1 MKYLLCFLCAILLT
15 ISVQAQVKKKIK
27 KGRRYKSESQFALKK
42 NDLQVEWEFG
52 RETIDSQ
59 LTTVVYPNLELH
71 YAVTDRLEVNTE
83 MSLISIKD
91 HSYLA
96 KKNTT
101 GIEPVLIGVNYQ
113 LLRDTYNSPSVI
125 LSGQLA
131 IPQLS
136 SKAFTINYLA
146 PVIQVDIQE
155 ALHQWIF
162 GVSSGLQWDGYST
175 SPGYTFNVNTSY
187 TFKKK
192 WMVTAE
198 CFGFINHSQPQNSI
212 DASLA
217 YVVNDLVQFG
227 ITAGA
232 GISAAASNNYFA
244 VNGTWGFH
252 HPAKLPVH

>member
-1 MKYLLCFLCAILLT
+1 MKYPVCFLCAILFT

-42 NDLQVEWEFG
+42 NDFQLEWEFG
-52 RETIDSQ
+52 RETIDSV

-71 YAVTDRLEVNTE
+71 YALSDRLEVNTE
-83 MSLISIKD
+83 MSLIAIKD
-91 HSYLA
+91 HSYPA

-101 GIEPVLIGVNYQ
+101 GIEPVLIGINYQ
-113 LLRDTYNSPSVI
+113 LLRDSYNSPSVI

-131 IPQLS
+131 IPLLS
-136 SKAFTINYLA
+136 SKAFAINYLA
-146 PVIQVDIQE
+146 PVIQVDIQQ

-162 GVSSGLQWDGYST
+162 GVSGGLQWDGYST
-175 SPGYTFNVNTSY
+175 SPGYTYNANTSY
-187 TFKKK
+187 SFKKK

-198 CFGFINHSQPQNSI
+198 CFGFINHSLPQNNI
-212 DASLA
+212 DASVA

-232 GISAAASNNYFA
+232 GISTAASKNYFA
-244 VNGTWGFH
+244 VNGTWGLH
-252 HPAKLPVH
+252 HLGKRPVH

>member
-1 MKYLLCFLCAILLT
+1 MKYLLCFLFAILLT
-15 ISVQAQVKKKIK
+15 ISVQAQVKTKIK

-52 RETIDSQ
+52 RETNDSQ

-71 YAVTDRLEVNTE
+71 YAITDRLEVNTE
-83 MSLISIKD
+83 MSLITIKD

-125 LSGQLA
+125 LSGQFA
-131 IPQLS
+131 IPLLS

-146 PVIQVDIQE
+146 PVVQVDIQQ
-155 ALHQWIF
+155 ALHKWIV
-162 GVSSGLQWDGYST
+162 GLSGGLQWDGYSS
-175 SPGYTFNVNTSY
+175 SPGYTYNGSTSY
-187 TFKKK
+187 SFNKK

-198 CFGFINHSQPQNSI
+198 CFGFVNHNPPQNNI

-232 GISAAASNNYFA
+232 GISTAASKNYFA
-244 VNGTWGFH
+244 VNGTWGLH
-252 HPAKLPVH
+252 HPAKRPVH